1 MAEFRSFERGM
12 LVNGTT
18 IMSVVEG
25 VGVFQSRARR
35 YLDDAG
41 LHNVVADAA
50 HWYSQQDWLDVFA
63 TIAAEVGANTLF
75 SIGTKIPENAKF
87 PPDIKEIEQALASID
102 VAYHMNHKNRN
113 GQILFDPN
121 RTPAMLGGIGHYRY
135 EQTDNERK
143 ATMVCENPYPCDFD
157 RGIIEA
163 MAKRFKPRDSV
174 IVLVNHDSTAP
185 CRRKGSESCTYHVSW

>member
-75 SIGTKIPENAKF
+75 SIGTMTLLRKILYLVTV
-87 PPDIKEIEQALASID
+87 DI
-102 VAYHMNHKNRN
+102 
-113 GQILFDPN
+113 
-121 RTPAMLGGIGHYRY
+121 
-135 EQTDNERK
+135 
-143 ATMVCENPYPCDFD
+143 
-157 RGIIEA
+157 RGF
-163 MAKRFKPRDSV
+163 RCLQYFKGF
-174 IVLVNHDSTAP
+174 L
-185 CRRKGSESCTYHVSW
+185 